1 MARTTKALRRLIY
14 RVVQIVLIAL
24 AAAVVL
30 LYGWAFLTLKDE
42 DLKAGADADADH
54 RSGHR
59 KIVLDGRDREGFPR
73 PDLKSSHGSRL
84 VSTTAGMPPSPPPPK
99 RDMKFPFT
107 DGKYRI
113 YKLPENDTSE
123 RCRLTG
129 ICDGDHTCGPD
140 NLGCVTSGKDRQA
153 RVREAARWSWAGYRC
168 VEIAGQDCRN
178 VCHAMPF
185 LVS

>member
-1 MARTTKALRRLIY
+1 MARTTRALRRLIL
-14 RVVQIVLIAL
+14 RGVQIVLIAL
-24 AAAVVL
+24 AAAIVL

-42 DLKAGADADADH
+42 DLKAGADADH

-59 KIVLDGRDREGFPR
+59 KIVLDEQGHREREGFPH
-73 PDLKSSHGSRL
+73 PDLKGVHGSRL
-84 VSTTAGMPPSPPPPK
+84 VMPPSPPPPK
-99 RDMKFPFT
+99 RAMKFPFT
-107 DGKYRI
+107 DDKYRI

-140 NLGCVTSGKDRQA
+140 KLGCVTSGKDRQA

-168 VEIAGQDCRN
+168 GESRPRPSQCFSHMFISCLF
-178 VCHAMPF
+178 P
-185 LVS
+185 L